1 MLQGFFRLCRCFA
14 GVLQAF
20 CRCFLSKKTASQ
32 LDLQVLQ
39 VFFYNILARAK
50 KKRDKGDI
58 VKRSENGSG
67 EVSIRK
73 ILPATPAELAQ
84 TLSLN
89 RIMARFFLLK
99 SKKSAGVLQVF
110 CRCFAGVLQ
119 VFFTTYWLVQKKKGE
134 MGE

>member
-1 MLQGFFRLCRCFA
+1 MQ
-14 GVLQAF
+14 
-20 CRCFLSKKTASQ
+20 K
-32 LDLQVLQ
+32 
-39 VFFYNILARAK
+39 K

-119 VFFTTYWLVQKKKGE
+119 VFCRYFAGVFYNILARAKKKGE